1 MRRII
6 FVIILFLGMLVLLT
20 RFTAGTKL
28 FFTLQEGIWWWVDL
42 AIIIEVI
49 YLLNQ
54 GAFYTS
60 LYHFFGVRDRF
71 KHIFNLTLAYNFVS
85 VVLPG
90 GNLSGSALIVHDAI
104 CRGMEASRAIMLNFI
119 YSLLSYTCFILILS
133 LGFFYLITKNM
144 LHLYETITA
153 FLLLTL
159 VLAQIFILLIA
170 YFKPTWLIHFAASLA
185 RGLNWLSFP
194 FVKRTIL
201 EPGQATSFAEEFG
214 ITVKFLTERWQKLW
228 RSVTFAFLGE
238 ILRIS
243 ILGILFLAFR
253 QQINLGNLI
262 AGYAV
267 GILFVIIS
275 VTPGGTGIMEGIM
288 AVVFASLG
296 VPFEKAVV
304 VTFAYRGITFW
315 LPFVLGIFGLRRA
328 KKT

>member
-1 MRRII
+1 
-6 FVIILFLGMLVLLT
+6 
-20 RFTAGTKL
+20 
-28 FFTLQEGIWWWVDL
+28 
-42 AIIIEVI
+42 
-49 YLLNQ
+49 
-54 GAFYTS
+54 
-60 LYHFFGVRDRF
+60 
-71 KHIFNLTLAYNFVS
+71 
-85 VVLPG
+85 
-90 GNLSGSALIVHDAI
+90 
-104 CRGMEASRAIMLNFI
+104 MLNFI

-170 YFKPTWLIHFAASLA
+170 YFKPTWLINFAALLT
-185 RGLNWLSFP
+185 RGLNWLSFL
-194 FVKRTIL
+194 FVKRAIL
-201 EPGQATSFAEEFG
+201 APEQATSFAEEFG

-228 RSVTFAFLGE
+228 RSVIFAFLGE

-253 QQINLGNLI
+253 QQINLGSLI

-288 AVVFASLG
+288 AIVFVSLG

-315 LPFVLGIFGLRRA
+315 LPFILGIFGLR
-328 KKT
+328 KTKRI